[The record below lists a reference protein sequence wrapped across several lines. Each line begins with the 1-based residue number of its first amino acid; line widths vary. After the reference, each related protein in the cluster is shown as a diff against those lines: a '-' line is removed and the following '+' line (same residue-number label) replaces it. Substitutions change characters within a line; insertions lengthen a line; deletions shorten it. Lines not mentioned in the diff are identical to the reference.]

1 MVPTARRRRQV
12 KENTALDKVVGL
24 GLDRSKVRS

>member
-24 GLDRSKVRS
+24 GLKLEV